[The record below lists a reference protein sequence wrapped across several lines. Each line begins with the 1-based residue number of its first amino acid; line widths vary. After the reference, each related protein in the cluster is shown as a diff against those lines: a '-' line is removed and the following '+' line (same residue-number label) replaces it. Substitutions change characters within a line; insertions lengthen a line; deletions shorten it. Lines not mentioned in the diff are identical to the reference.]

1 MKQPLTIKNGTKPVE
16 HTNEIPS
23 EMQWKLWIYTNYD
36 CHLRCSYCVAESS
49 PEAHRRA
56 IEVETVK
63 QIVDEAI
70 SLGFRE
76 FFFTGGEPFILDEIY
91 EMLDYSAQ
99 YAQTTVLTTGMLLK
113 RRRLARL
120 KEIANRN
127 LSIQVSLDGGRA
139 QHHDAYRG
147 VGTWAQTV
155 EAIKRLQEGNF
166 HVRLSTTETPVN
178 SDHLHEICEL
188 HNSLGIPEEDHFIR
202 PLAKR
207 GFSSD
212 GVEVSL
218 ATIVPEITVN
228 REGIFWHPLS
238 TDQDMQVSKSIFPLA
253 TAVKC
258 IQKQLEV
265 IAEGGTPCITFT

>member
-1 MKQPLTIKNGTKPVE
+1 MKQPLTIKNRTKLVNQTAENPA
-16 HTNEIPS
+16 

-49 PEAHRRA
+49 PEAPRRA

-70 SLGFRE
+70 ALGFRE

-218 ATIVPEITVN
+218 ATQINFPISNRSEMYPETT
-228 REGIFWHPLS
+228 RS
-238 TDQDMQVSKSIFPLA
+238 DR
-253 TAVKC
+253 
-258 IQKQLEV
+258 
-265 IAEGGTPCITFT
+265 